1 MDNLQLMQRLQSIT
15 HRGGGRWY
23 LDEAEDSRRI
33 VIYTANHCFN
43 IIDNA
48 GAELLEVQL
57 SMVENS
63 IE

>member
-1 MDNLQLMQRLQSIT
+1 MDTMALMQRLETIT
-15 HRGGGRWY
+15 HKGGGNWY
-23 LDEAEDSRRI
+23 LDEAEDGRRI
-33 VIYTANHCFN
+33 VIYTAGHCFN